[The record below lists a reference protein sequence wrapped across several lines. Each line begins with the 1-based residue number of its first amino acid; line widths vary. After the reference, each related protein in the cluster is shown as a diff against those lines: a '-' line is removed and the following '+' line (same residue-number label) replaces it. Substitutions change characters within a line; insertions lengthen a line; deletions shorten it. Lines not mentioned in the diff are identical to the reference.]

1 MYNRQHA
8 TNGAIM
14 TGMSKCNAAGGINEV
29 NDGTLTLM
37 VAGPEDAYSAC
48 ETVLTSLASD
58 VHRVGDAP
66 GQGTAVKLLSQ
77 LLSGIHLTAV
87 AEILALASRIGVEA
101 QPVYDILATRT
112 GLSKEFTTRVFQLVT
127 GAGALS
133 SILDALLT
141 DLGLALDVG
150 KQARYPL
157 PMSSMAHQVLLM
169 GVTAGFGRDAAQ
181 AVTQAVERW
190 SALQLPEASP
200 SQPRDTQST

>member
-1 MYNRQHA
+1 M
-8 TNGAIM
+8 
-14 TGMSKCNAAGGINEV
+14 
-29 NDGTLTLM
+29 
-37 VAGPEDAYSAC
+37 
-48 ETVLTSLASD
+48 
-58 VHRVGDAP
+58 
-66 GQGTAVKLLSQ
+66 
-77 LLSGIHLTAV
+77 
-87 AEILALASRIGVEA
+87 
-101 QPVYDILATRT
+101 
-112 GLSKEFTTRVFQLVT
+112 FQLVT
-127 GAGALS
+127 GAGAPG